1 MSSVA
6 LWILAIALMI
16 VGLLGVFLP
25 ALPGVPL
32 LFAGMVIAAAIDD
45 FQRIGWITLT
55 VLGFLTVVAFVIDFI
70 ATAIGARTSG
80 ASKRAVWGAALGTL
94 VGIFFG
100 FAGLVLGPFIGAV
113 IGELTVHGRMD
124 QAGRAGLATWI
135 GLIFG
140 TLIKLAI
147 AFSMIGV
154 FALAYVIG

>member
-1 MSSVA
+1 M
-6 LWILAIALMI
+6 
-16 VGLLGVFLP
+16 
-25 ALPGVPL
+25 
-32 LFAGMVIAAAIDD
+32 
-45 FQRIGWITLT
+45 
-55 VLGFLTVVAFVIDFI
+55 
-70 ATAIGARTSG
+70 
-80 ASKRAVWGAALGTL
+80 
-94 VGIFFG
+94 
-100 FAGLVLGPFIGAV
+100 LGPFIGAV

>member
-1 MSSVA
+1 MSSIA
-6 LWILAIALMI
+6 LWILAIALMV

-45 FQRIGWITLT
+45 FQRIGWLTLV
-55 VLGFLTVVAFVIDFI
+55 VLGFLTVVAFVIDFVV
-70 ATAIGARTSG
+70 TALGAKRAG
-80 ASKRAVWGAALGTL
+80 ASKRAIWGAALGTL

-100 FAGLVLGPFIGAV
+100 FIGLVLGPFVGAV
-113 IGELTVHGRMD
+113 VGELTVHGRMD
-124 QAGRAGLATWI
+124 QAGRAGFATWV

-154 FALAYVIG
+154 FVLAYLVG